1 VNTAN
6 PSGGPDPAGPDPT
19 TAQAVNVQKGGRVT
33 DQATRVVAAG
43 WYEDPS
49 SAAHVRWWNGVAWTD
64 HTREKPATSPQAIT
78 TTPDFGADQVRELE
92 RQFLYGGDAAAQA
105 AAEIT
110 PEGTRG
116 RRPRRSIEADRARI
130 YGAHTSTGSVWLI
143 ALSPLLVIVVAI
155 AVGYF
160 YSYVDPQPLVLA
172 VGALPVLLGLLWAI
186 TDARKLRDWGN
197 DAASGL
203 WALLGPLVYL
213 IARRIK
219 VKGSGPLATFVVV
232 AALAIAAP
240 TTAYALELTKPIT
253 AALAIQS
260 TVRADYVGSGQATSV
275 TCSPFAEATTVGAI
289 YTCDA
294 TMADGRTRQV
304 IVSIDSSDGD
314 FSYAFAL
321 N

>member
-1 VNTAN
+1 MNTAN
-6 PSGGPDPAGPDPT
+6 PSGGPDPASPDPT
-19 TAQAVNVQKGGRVT
+19 TSQAVNVQEGGRVT

-43 WYEDPS
+43 WYEDPA
-49 SAAHVRWWNGVAWTD
+49 SAAQVRWWNGVEWTD
-64 HTREKPATSPQAIT
+64 HTREKPASPQQQT
-78 TTPDFGADQVRELE
+78 TATPDFGADQVRELE

-105 AAEIT
+105 AAET
-110 PEGTRG
+110 NADGTRG

-130 YGAHTSTGSVWLI
+130 YGAHTTTGSVWLI
-143 ALSPLLVIVVAI
+143 ALSPLLVVVVAI

-160 YSYVDPQPLVLA
+160 YFYVDPQPLVLA
-172 VGALPVLLGLLWAI
+172 AGAIPILLGLLWAI
-186 TDARKLRDWGN
+186 TDSRKLRDWGN
-197 DAASGL
+197 DAASGV

-219 VKGSGPLATFVVV
+219 VKGSGPLAAFLVVT
-232 AALAIAAP
+232 ALTIAVPA
-240 TTAYALELTKPIT
+240 TAYAFEVTKPIT
-253 AALAIQS
+253 AALSIQS

-275 TCSPFAEATTVGAI
+275 TCPPFAEATTVGAV

-294 TMADGRTRQV
+294 TMATGEIRHI
-304 IVSIDSSDGD
+304 IVSIDSADGD